1 MHENKFGWGMT
12 EAKRLRLPA
21 LVEDVIFGYGD
32 STFHTKNHLVISTAI
47 DTSCGHVSSLPLAYA
62 LDHISNPYNI
72 NSSYSYSHSY
82 SYSYAISTDYLRYQA
97 KYRP

>member
-1 MHENKFGWGMT
+1 MHEHKFGWGMT
-12 EAKRLRLPA
+12 EAKMAA
-21 LVEDVIFGYGD
+21 LVEYVIFGYGY
-32 STFHTKNHLVISTAI
+32 STFHTKNHLVISTPI
-47 DTSCGHVSSLPLAYA
+47 DTSGRRVSSLPLAYA

-97 KYRP
+97 KSRP